1 MSLFHQLL
9 LLLLLLYI
17 NNSMMIRALS
27 NNNNN
32 KFLFLPKKIEIKNAI
47 ISITACITINTCPF
61 YNNNAYSFDNA
72 IKHVDTPKSH
82 GPKPNN
88 LGINNNKM
96 LRYCLKPS
104 PNCFSTSPES
114 YVDGNWLDENEE
126 TIHQIPLWTYDMKK
140 WSPDD
145 AFMKIIDV
153 LKAYEPGH
161 DNIDGGGFNIVTTDK
176 NKRYIY
182 VQYESL
188 KRGYIDDVEI
198 LVNED
203 GTIQVV
209 SASRLGYLDYQVNAK
224 RLNYIAAKL
233 KNIEGFG
240 ASEIT
245 ELTHPIYFESNVIF
259 DGPKLGLGKKA
270 Y

>member
-1 MSLFHQLL
+1 MMRSLFIFFFLL
-9 LLLLLLYI
+9 LSSSSYSLK
-17 NNSMMIRALS
+17 
-27 NNNNN
+27 NNNILLKKN
-32 KFLFLPKKIEIKNAI
+32 LPKIMSIAI
-47 ISITACITINTCPF
+47 ITITNTYMPLSS
-61 YNNNAYSFDNA
+61 NAFENA
-72 IKHVDTPKSH
+72 VKFVDTPKSH

-88 LGINNNKM
+88 LGINNNK

-114 YVDGNWLDENEE
+114 YVDGNWLDEDEE
-126 TIHQIPLWTYDMKK
+126 TIHQIPLWTYDIKK
-140 WSPDD
+140 LLPDD

-161 DNIDGGGFNIVTTDK
+161 DGIDGGGFNIVTIDN
-176 NKRYIY
+176 NKRYVY

-188 KRGYIDDVEI
+188 KRGYIDDFEL

-224 RLNYIAAKL
+224 RLNYIASKL
-233 KNIEGFG
+233 RNIEGFG
-240 ASEIT
+240 VNDIT
-245 ELTHPIYFESNVIF
+245 SSTHPIYFESNVIF
-259 DGPKLGLGKKA
+259 EGPKLGLGKKD

>member
-1 MSLFHQLL
+1 MSPFLHELLFVFLL
-9 LLLLLLYI
+9 LI
-17 NNSMMIRALS
+17 NASTMCALS
-27 NNNNN
+27 NSNY
-32 KFLFLPKKIEIKNAI
+32 KFLIPKKIKIKNAI
-47 ISITACITINTCPF
+47 ISVAAYITINTCPF
-61 YNNNAYSFDNA
+61 YNNAYSFDNA

-88 LGINNNKM
+88 LGINSNKM

-104 PNCFSTSPES
+104 PNCFSTSPEQ
-114 YVDGNWLDENEE
+114 YVDGNWLDENEQ
-126 TIHQIPLWTYDMKK
+126 TIHQIPLWTYDIKK

-145 AFMKIIDV
+145 AFMKIVDV
-153 LKAYEPGH
+153 FRAYEPGH

-188 KRGYIDDVEI
+188 KRGYIDDVEV

-203 GTIQVV
+203 GTIQVA

-233 KNIEGFG
+233 KSIDGFG

-245 ELTHPIYFESNVIF
+245 ELSHPIYFESNVIF
-259 DGPKLGLGKKA
+259 EGPKLGLGTKS